1 MAKSRTLTAGEYL
14 FREGESA
21 EYGYVVKSGQ
31 MEIVK
36 TSVTGEIV
44 LAELGPGS
52 LFGEMALID
61 ESPRSASARASVESS
76 VTEIRSETFNHLIR
90 NDPDTALRLMKALAG
105 QLRSAN
111 KDLAQLSDSCGI
123 QVPLANADIFDEQ
136 NGDNEID
143 NPRSA

>member
-1 MAKSRTLTAGEYL
+1 MAKLRTLTAGEYL
-14 FREGESA
+14 FEEGDSA

-36 TSVTGEIV
+36 SSVTGELV

-61 ESPRSASARASVESS
+61 GSPRSAGARASENSS
-76 VTEIRSETFNHLIR
+76 VTEIRSDTFNHLIR
-90 NDPDTALRLMKALAG
+90 NDPDTAVRLMKALAG

-123 QVPLANADIFDEQ
+123 QVPHEDADIFDERHDG
-136 NGDNEID
+136 NKID
-143 NPRSA
+143 KPRSA

>member
-14 FREGESA
+14 FEEGDNA
-21 EYGYVVKSGQ
+21 QYGYVVKSGQ
-31 MEIVK
+31 IEIVK

-61 ESPRSASARASVESS
+61 GSPRSASARASIDSS
-76 VTEIRSETFNHLIR
+76 VTEIRSDTFNHLIR
-90 NDPDTALRLMKALAG
+90 NDPDTAVRLMKALAG

-111 KDLAQLSDSCGI
+111 NDLANLSDSCWI
-123 QVPLANADIFDEQ
+123 QVPLETADIFDDRQ
-136 NGDNEID
+136 ADDKNDK
-143 NPRSA
+143 PSSA